1 MQGDL
6 EAGKAVSFKVGDA
19 LTVQIEPGMVEIK
32 QERKRVAGRS
42 FTPSV
47 IEPSFGMGRII
58 YCMFEHTFYN
68 RCGRQAGVEVY
79 TVGAVPCGTCAWVA
93 PQQMVMWCC

>member
-6 EAGKAVSFKVGDA
+6 DAGKAVSFKVSDA
-19 LTVQIEPGMVEIK
+19 LMVQIEPGMVEIK
-32 QERKRVAGRS
+32 QERKKVAGRA

-47 IEPSFGMGRII
+47 IEPSFGIGRII

-68 RCGRQAGVEVY
+68 RWEHLADMVRRGQAVRGVI
-79 TVGAVPCGTCAWVA
+79 
-93 PQQMVMWCC
+93 